1 MIEIIPNWHPAF
13 VHFPIAFATAAV
25 FFVACGVVFKAKPWA
40 QQCLLFGHWMLWGA
54 AIFACIA
61 AVFGWFAY
69 NSVEHDEAGHQAM
82 TLHAYWALSAV
93 GALVVLAAL
102 DVRSRR
108 FVGMPGSGFLVLLV
122 VAWGLVI
129 STAWHGGEVVF
140 RHGVGVMSLPKPENH
155 GHDHAHGDGHDGDHG
170 AVPVSG
176 VATAHEDGRDHGH
189 DDTANDEHQHDTEFV
204 DKTPAANGA
213 GMSPKKAGHTHAP
226 GTPPHQD

>member
-1 MIEIIPNWHPAF
+1 MIEIVPNWHPAF

-25 FFVACGVVFKAKPWA
+25 FFVALGVLYKTKPWS
-40 QQCLLFGHWMLWGA
+40 QQCLLFGHWMLWAA

-108 FVGMPGSGFLVLLV
+108 FVGMPVYGFLVLLT
-122 VAWGLVI
+122 VAWALVI
-129 STAWHGGEVVF
+129 NTAWHGSEVVF
-140 RHGVGVMSLPKPENH
+140 RHGLGVMSLPEPENH
-155 GHDHAHGDGHDGDHG
+155 GHDHAHGEGHDG
-170 AVPVSG
+170 
-176 VATAHEDGRDHGH
+176 AT
-189 DDTANDEHQHDTEFV
+189 NDQHQHDTESF
-204 DKTPAANGA
+204 DNTPTANGA
-213 GMSPKKAGHTHAP
+213 VTAPKKAAHTHAP
-226 GTPPHQD
+226 GTPPHRD